1 MVFSRAS
8 ALLRERVAIRVFEV
22 SVSFPS
28 GLESA
33 PSPEYVL
40 MHPEL
45 SAEQIQQALQGISV
59 PPQPQIMVDLQME
72 QYMPDPDLEVI
83 ARLIAQDPGLSGAL
97 LKIVNS
103 PYYGLSNKIAS
114 IQRAVN
120 LLGSR
125 SIINLINAQSI
136 KGEMNDETIV
146 TLNRFWDTAQD
157 VAMTCLT
164 LAKRTGAQAV
174 DEAYALGLFH
184 DCGVPLMLKRFPNYM
199 SVLEEAYG
207 NAGADSRVVDTENN
221 AFNTNHAVV
230 GYYTAKSWRLP
241 EHVTDA
247 IANHHNALAVFS
259 DESSRNSQLKNLLAI
274 LKMAEHICSSYRVL
288 GNQTVDHEW
297 NAVGDLVLDYV
308 GLSDYD
314 FDSLKLSIREL
325 GAH

>member
-1 MVFSRAS
+1 MSQ
-8 ALLRERVAIRVFEV
+8 
-22 SVSFPS
+22 
-28 GLESA
+28 
-33 PSPEYVL
+33 
-40 MHPEL
+40 EL

-103 PYYGLSNKIAS
+103 SYFGLSNKIAS

-125 SIINLINAQSI
+125 SVINLINALSI
-136 KGEMNDETIV
+136 KGEMSDDTIV

-199 SVLEEAYG
+199 AVLEEAYAS
-207 NAGADSRVVDTENN
+207 AGPDCRVVDTENN

-288 GNQTVDHEW
+288 GNQSVDHEW
-297 NAVGDLVLDYV
+297 NAIGPLVLDYV

-314 FDSLKLSIREL
+314 FESMKLSIREL

>member
-1 MVFSRAS
+1 MSQ
-8 ALLRERVAIRVFEV
+8 
-22 SVSFPS
+22 
-28 GLESA
+28 
-33 PSPEYVL
+33 
-40 MHPEL
+40 EL
-45 SAEQIQQALQGISV
+45 TTEQIQQSLQGISV
-59 PPQPQIMVDLQME
+59 PAQPQIMVDLQME
-72 QYMPDPDLEVI
+72 QYMPDPDLDVI
-83 ARLIAQDPGLSGAL
+83 ARLISQDPGLSGAL

-103 PYYGLSNKIAS
+103 AHYGLSNKIAS

-125 SIINLINAQSI
+125 SVINLINALSI
-136 KGEMNDETIV
+136 RGEMSDETIV

-157 VAMTCLT
+157 VAMTSLT
-164 LAKRTGAQAV
+164 VAKRTGSQAV

-199 SVLEEAYG
+199 AVLEEAYA
-207 NAGADSRVVDTENN
+207 NAGPDCRVVDTENN

-259 DESSRNSQLKNLLAI
+259 DESSRNAPLKNLLAI
-274 LKMAEHICSSYRVL
+274 LKMAEHICASYRVL
-288 GNQTVDHEW
+288 GNQSVDHEW
-297 NAVGDLVLDYV
+297 NAVGHLVLDYV

-314 FDSLKLSIREL
+314 FESMKLSIREL
-325 GAH
+325 GAN

>member
-1 MVFSRAS
+1 MSQ
-8 ALLRERVAIRVFEV
+8 
-22 SVSFPS
+22 
-28 GLESA
+28 
-33 PSPEYVL
+33 
-40 MHPEL
+40 EL
-45 SAEQIQQALQGISV
+45 SPEQIQQALQGISV

-83 ARLIAQDPGLSGAL
+83 ARLISQDPGLSGAL

-136 KGEMNDETIV
+136 KGEMCDDTIV

-164 LAKRTGAQAV
+164 LAKRTGSQAV

-199 SVLEEAYG
+199 AVLEEAYA
-207 NAGADSRVVDTENN
+207 NAGPDCRVVDTENN
-221 AFNTNHAVV
+221 AFHTNHAVV

-247 IANHHNALAVFS
+247 IANHHNALAIFS
-259 DESSRNSQLKNLLAI
+259 DETSRNPQLKNLLAI

-288 GNQTVDHEW
+288 GNQAVDHEW
-297 NAVGDLVLDYV
+297 NAIGHLVLDYV

-314 FDSLKLSIREL
+314 FESLKLSIREL

>member
-1 MVFSRAS
+1 MA
-8 ALLRERVAIRVFEV
+8 FE
-22 SVSFPS
+22 
-28 GLESA
+28 LTT
-33 PSPEYVL
+33 
-40 MHPEL
+40 
-45 SAEQIQQALQGISV
+45 EQIQQALLGISV

-72 QYMPDPDLEVI
+72 QYMPEPDLGAI
-83 ARLIAQDPGLSGAL
+83 AKLISQDPGLSGAL

-103 PYYGLSNKIAS
+103 PYFGLTNRIVS
-114 IQRAVN
+114 IKQAVN
-120 LLGSR
+120 LLGCNTV
-125 SIINLINAQSI
+125 INLINAQSI
-136 KGEMNDETIV
+136 KGEMSDDTIV

-164 LAKRTGAQAV
+164 LAKRTGSQTV

-199 SVLEEAYG
+199 SVLEQAYAH
-207 NAGADSRVVDTENN
+207 AGPDCRVVDTENN
-221 AFNTNHAVV
+221 AFHTNHAVV

-247 IANHHNALAVFS
+247 IANHHNALAIFS
-259 DESSRNSQLKNLLAI
+259 DETSRNPQLKNLLAI

-288 GNQTVDHEW
+288 GNQPVDHEW
-297 NAVGDLVLDYV
+297 NAIGHLVLDYV

-314 FDSLKLSIREL
+314 FESLKLSIREL

>member
-1 MVFSRAS
+1 MSQ
-8 ALLRERVAIRVFEV
+8 
-22 SVSFPS
+22 
-28 GLESA
+28 
-33 PSPEYVL
+33 
-40 MHPEL
+40 EL
-45 SAEQIQQALQGISV
+45 TAEQIQQALQGISV

-72 QYMPDPDLEVI
+72 QYMPDPDLDVI
-83 ARLIAQDPGLSGAL
+83 ARLISQDPGLSGAL

-103 PYYGLSNKIAS
+103 AHYGLSNKIAS

-125 SIINLINAQSI
+125 SVINLINALSI
-136 KGEMNDETIV
+136 RGEMSDETIV

-157 VAMTCLT
+157 VAMTSLSV
-164 LAKRTGAQAV
+164 AKRTGSQAV

-199 SVLEEAYG
+199 AVLEEAYA
-207 NAGADSRVVDTENN
+207 NAGPDCRVVDTENN

-259 DESSRNSQLKNLLAI
+259 DESSRNAPLKNLLAI
-274 LKMAEHICSSYRVL
+274 LKMAEHICASYRVL
-288 GNQTVDHEW
+288 GNQSVDHEW
-297 NAVGDLVLDYV
+297 NAVGHLVLDYV

-314 FDSLKLSIREL
+314 FESMKLSIREL
-325 GAH
+325 GAN

>member
-1 MVFSRAS
+1 MSQ
-8 ALLRERVAIRVFEV
+8 
-22 SVSFPS
+22 
-28 GLESA
+28 
-33 PSPEYVL
+33 
-40 MHPEL
+40 EL

-103 PYYGLSNKIAS
+103 SYFGLSNKIAS

-125 SIINLINAQSI
+125 SIINLINALSI
-136 KGEMNDETIV
+136 KGEMSDDTIV

-199 SVLEEAYG
+199 SVLEQAYA
-207 NAGADSRVVDTENN
+207 NAGPDCRVVDTENS

-288 GNQTVDHEW
+288 GNQPVDHEW
-297 NAVGDLVLDYV
+297 NAIGHLVLDYV

-314 FDSLKLSIREL
+314 FESMKLSIREL

>member
-1 MVFSRAS
+1 
-8 ALLRERVAIRVFEV
+8 
-22 SVSFPS
+22 
-28 GLESA
+28 
-33 PSPEYVL
+33 

-103 PYYGLSNKIAS
+103 PYYGLTNKIAS

-136 KGEMNDETIV
+136 KGEMNDDTIV

-157 VAMTCLT
+157 VAMTSLS
-164 LAKRTGAQAV
+164 LAKRIGSQAV

-199 SVLEEAYG
+199 TVLEQAYA
-207 NAGADSRVVDTENN
+207 NAGAECRVVDTENRT
-221 AFNTNHAVV
+221 FNTNHAVV

-241 EHVTDA
+241 EHVTHA
-247 IANHHNALAVFS
+247 IANHHNALSIFS
-259 DESSRNSQLKNLLAI
+259 DESARNSQLKNLLAI
-274 LKMAEHICSSYRVL
+274 LKMAEHICASYRVL
-288 GNQTVDHEW
+288 GNQTEDHEW
-297 NAVGDLVLDYV
+297 DSIGHLVLDYV

-314 FDSLKLSIREL
+314 FENLKQTIREL
-325 GAH
+325 GAHH

>member
-1 MVFSRAS
+1 MSQ
-8 ALLRERVAIRVFEV
+8 
-22 SVSFPS
+22 
-28 GLESA
+28 
-33 PSPEYVL
+33 
-40 MHPEL
+40 EL

-83 ARLIAQDPGLSGAL
+83 ARLISQDPGLSGAL

-136 KGEMNDETIV
+136 RGEMSDDTIV

-164 LAKRTGAQAV
+164 LAKRTGSQAV

-199 SVLEEAYG
+199 TVLEEAYA
-207 NAGADSRVVDTENN
+207 NAGPDCRVVDTENN
-221 AFNTNHAVV
+221 AFHTNHAVV

-259 DESSRNSQLKNLLAI
+259 DESSRNPQVKNLLAI

-288 GNQTVDHEW
+288 GNQSVDHEW
-297 NAVGDLVLDYV
+297 NAIGPLVLDYV

-314 FDSLKLSIREL
+314 FESMKLSIREL